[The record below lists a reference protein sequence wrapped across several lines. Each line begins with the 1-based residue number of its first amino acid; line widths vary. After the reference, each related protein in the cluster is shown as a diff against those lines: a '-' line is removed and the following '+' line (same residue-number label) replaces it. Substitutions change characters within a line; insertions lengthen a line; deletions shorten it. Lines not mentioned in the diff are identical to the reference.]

1 MNDVGENGAE
11 GTAVNVPL
19 PSGTGDEGYLMA
31 YRELLVPMAQEFS
44 PDIVLVSAGQDPH
57 KDDPLGGMGLTA
69 SGFAAIAGVV
79 KEVAD
84 ICSNG
89 RVAAVL
95 EGGYNLSAQAEA
107 IVAEIRAFQGEVPD
121 ISGFDPKVARRID
134 EIKSIHKAYWK
145 CL

>member
-1 MNDVGENGAE
+1 
-11 GTAVNVPL
+11 
-19 PSGTGDEGYLMA
+19 MA

-44 PDIVLVSAGQDPH
+44 PDIVLVSAGQDRI

-84 ICSNG
+84 ICSKR

-121 ISGFDPKVARRID
+121 ISGFDTQGRPADR
-134 EIKSIHKAYWK
+134 
-145 CL
+145 